1 MLTVHAFWKWFCE
14 HRTIYCELQYRSG
27 VDSAFYYDELSERL
41 AVFGPTLSFVICSG
55 AANERSKLVLT
66 TNGKPEGVLL
76 VQNLV
81 DLAPDIPG
89 WEVVAFIQPCLDLNL
104 VRKRKDPPYHFQEL
118 SIKVSDIVWIPGDY
132 NYETG
137 KQDLIFGF
145 INLASD
151 IERLPYHL
159 LDDYVSAIV
168 LDLLGELL
176 VCKTFGEVYYSFIK
190 ADYDT
195 WFKIDFLPVYLKG
208 ELLGDEG

>member
-1 MLTVHAFWKWFCE
+1 MLVVHAFWKWFYE
-14 HRTIYCELQYRSG
+14 HRTFFCELQPHSR

-41 AVFGPTLSFVICSG
+41 AAFGPTLSFVITSG
-55 AANERSKLVLT
+55 TANERSKFVLT

-89 WEVVAFIQPCLDLNL
+89 WEIIAFVQPCLDLKL
-104 VRKRKDPPYHFQEL
+104 IRKRKDPSYHFQEL
-118 SIKVSDIVWIPGDY
+118 SIKASDIVWIPGDY
-132 NYETG
+132 NDDTG
-137 KQDLIFGF
+137 RQDLIFGF
-145 INLASD
+145 INLASA

-176 VCKTFGEVYYSFIK
+176 VCKTFGEVCYSFIK

-195 WFKIDFLPVYLKG
+195 WFKIDFLPIYLKG
-208 ELLGDEG
+208 ELGGV